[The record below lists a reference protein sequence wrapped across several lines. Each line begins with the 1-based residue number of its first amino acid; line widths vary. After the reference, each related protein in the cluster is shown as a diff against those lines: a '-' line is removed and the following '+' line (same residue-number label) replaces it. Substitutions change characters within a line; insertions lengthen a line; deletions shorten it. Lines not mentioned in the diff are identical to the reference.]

1 MPCHI
6 YVSGRWWISGF
17 SKINKIIWEDQRLS
31 IKITTDMV
39 KIDREA
45 VRQILPD
52 QLNIK
57 KVCENGPQKSYS
69 GAERQPKKNCS
80 DILKC
85 INAQMNLLEKF
96 ITFAEKN

>member
-1 MPCHI
+1 
-6 YVSGRWWISGF
+6 
-17 SKINKIIWEDQRLS
+17 
-31 IKITTDMV
+31 MV

-96 ITFAEKN
+96 ITFAEKKLTIAVKIDFSMIEKQRDNPCTGRLPHCRE